1 MLRPLYLIPRP
12 TLRPTLRPKLHPLRP
27 TLLPSLHLSTSTS
40 LLNSFNSL
48 SFGSPESTSSSNNPW
63 SPTLLDDPVTVKKGL
78 FRSESLPSNFRL
90 SYLLLYEAPGA
101 KYVSLLKRLTLSFGV
116 LGGYGGKLLYESP
129 HFDNSYALAA
139 IGLSLLPILWT
150 QYKTHNYVTRIF
162 RLYNKDEPQTLEN
175 LVKDETLIM
184 EKLGFTGG
192 KTYNEM
198 VKVNQDLKLDKSGVL
213 LPYSSWTDGRRKFYV
228 SDDIGGIKMD
238 RIWGIVERN
247 SGVENGR
254 SM

>member
-1 MLRPLYLIPRP
+1 MLRPVYLIARP
-12 TLRPTLRPKLHPLRP
+12 LLRPLLLPLRP
-27 TLLPSLHLSTSTS
+27 SLHQILPPSSPLSTSTS
-40 LLNSFNSL
+40 LSNSFNSL

-63 SPTLLDDPVTVKKGL
+63 SPTLLDDPVTIKKGI

-139 IGLSLLPILWT
+139 VGLSLLPILWT
-150 QYKTHNYVTRIF
+150 QYKTNHYVTRIF
-162 RLYNKDEPQTLEN
+162 RLYNKHEPQTLEN
-175 LVKDETLIM
+175 LVKDERIIM

-198 VKVNQDLKLDKSGVL
+198 VKVNEELKLDKSGVL

-238 RIWGIVERN
+238 RLWGIIERN
-247 SGVENGR
+247 SGVDNGR
-254 SM
+254 FM